1 MKNKLAEAFPPGEFV
16 RDELEARGWSQSDLA
31 EITGRPLTLINE
43 VINGKRGVS
52 TETAV
57 VFGEAFG
64 TGPEFWLNLGSI
76 YQLWKTEVSGTD
88 DVRRKAKLYEKAPV
102 AEMIRRGW
110 LQATESVDVLEE
122 QILSFFEIQK
132 IEDNPRRLPH
142 AARKGTIYTETTPAQ
157 NAWLYRARQLAH
169 TLQARRFTET
179 RFARCLE
186 ELRQCFH
193 VEDEI
198 RRVPA
203 ILAEGGVRLV
213 VIEHLQ
219 GTKIDGA
226 CLWLG
231 GHSPVVAIS
240 MRFDR
245 IDSFWF
251 GLVHELGH
259 VMNRD
264 GLSDRTMRI
273 DVDLLASAQARAG
286 TQAISDAEQKVDA
299 FAAAFLVDQKKLS
312 SFISQTTTPFF
323 YKEKIRGFAKM
334 NNVHPGIVAC
344 QLQYRG
350 VISYAHSRDT
360 LVKVRDII
368 TSTALT
374 DGWGRRLSA
383 L

>member
-16 RDELEARGWSQSDLA
+16 RDELEARGWSQRDFA

-57 VFGEAFG
+57 VFGEAFD
-64 TGPEFWLNLGSI
+64 TGPEFWLSLGSI

-226 CLWLG
+226 CLWLDR
-231 GHSPVVAIS
+231 HSPVVAIS

-264 GLSDRTMRI
+264 GLLDRTMQI

-312 SFISQTTTPFF
+312 SFISETTPFF

-334 NNVHPGIVAC
+334 NNVHPGIVAG

-350 VISYAHSRDT
+350 AISYAHSRDT